1 MNRCAKLVLGTA
13 QWGLAYGVTNAVGR
27 PAVETVSRMLDAA
40 ARAGSGM
47 LDTARAYGDAER
59 IIGDSTA
66 AREFAVV
73 TKTDPN
79 ALADPNDAARG
90 ISASL
95 AALRR
100 DRVHAI
106 LIHHGDRMLV
116 DGDGQWTALQ
126 HARRQGLA
134 SRIGV
139 SVYNPDVLR
148 HLLQRFEIEIVQI
161 PASLYDRRFERCG
174 LLDELAQRGIEVHVR
189 SVFLQGLILAPP
201 KSLPAAFAGLS
212 AHQKRFHAHLAAC
225 GLTPLEAALGH
236 ALSDERISR
245 VVVGAECDTQLEQI
259 FAAASRCTTALDP
272 AGTVDFALEDE
283 RMILP
288 YNWPAN
294 LRIVPPAPG
303 KQGGLA

>member
-1 MNRCAKLVLGTA
+1 MKLCAKLALGTA

-27 PAVETVSRMLDAA
+27 PAVGTVSRMIDAA
-40 ARAGSGM
+40 ARAGVGM

-66 AREFAVV
+66 ARDFEVV

-79 ALADPNDAARG
+79 ALVDPTDAARG

-106 LIHHGDRMLV
+106 LVHHGDRMLV
-116 DGDGQWTALQ
+116 DGDAQWTALQ
-126 HARRQGLA
+126 RARHQGLA
-134 SRIGV
+134 TRIGV
-139 SVYNPDVLR
+139 SVYNPDALR
-148 HLLQRFEIEIVQI
+148 RMLQRFEIQIVQI

-174 LLDELAQRGIEVHVR
+174 LLDELARRDIEVHVR

-201 KSLPAAFAGLS
+201 ECLPATFVGLS
-212 AHQKRFHAHLAAC
+212 EHQKRCHAHLAAC
-225 GLTPLEAALGH
+225 GLTPLEGALCH

-245 VVVGAECDTQLEQI
+245 VVVGAECDTQLGQI
-259 FAAASRCTTALDP
+259 FAAATRCNTALGP
-272 AGTVDFALEDE
+272 VGTFDFALEDE
-283 RMILP
+283 RVILP
-288 YNWPAN
+288 YNWPAD

-303 KQGGLA
+303 KQGELA